1 MGGAAGSVLTGLF
14 SETSPDETSEQRQAK
29 RNLVLTIVTGIAAVA
44 DPDSA
49 ATANNAATANIDNNW
64 LATQQK
70 VQRNKELAEAATMAE
85 QLKVYAKWYEVSI
98 EQDFATGKGIAA
110 GLKDGL
116 AGSGLD
122 TLNSMARFAAF
133 PGESLD
139 EIKEMI
145 SMPAMKALLGSK
157 YGEMQ
162 DAINKAQIALDTG
175 GMDQA
180 EQLGKQIGHIISV
193 AVSLVVA
200 VEADAVKAAG
210 QAAKFGV
217 VVTKE
222 KAGALMAGSSEK
234 LAAQL
239 ATIEKYGFDGDVPS
253 GAKGGAEAV
262 SKIDLAPPPN
272 TYPVYTR
279 GAGAAEGPLPPGY
292 TTVSRW
298 VSPEEASLWVQNQ
311 GTAIPTAIP
320 RNGTPQLYVTEAGA
334 PYPPGANGTVRID
347 FAVPNTML
355 KTGNAP
361 NNFMILQ
368 PSSSTP
374 IYNVN
379 IHVPNGVTLPKP
391 R

>member
-1 MGGAAGSVLTGLF
+1 MLLALLWACLGAQTL
-14 SETSPDETSEQRQAK
+14 
-29 RNLVLTIVTGIAAVA
+29 
-44 DPDSA
+44 
-49 ATANNAATANIDNNW
+49 
-64 LATQQK
+64 
-70 VQRNKELAEAATMAE
+70 
-85 QLKVYAKWYEVSI
+85 
-98 EQDFATGKGIAA
+98 
-110 GLKDGL
+110 GLKTASGQIYALQTASWESTPLQAAPRLGL
-116 AGSGLD
+116 RALE
-122 TLNSMARFAAF
+122 
-133 PGESLD
+133 GESV
-139 EIKEMI
+139 
-145 SMPAMKALLGSK
+145 SAPPVGA
-157 YGEMQ
+157 
-162 DAINKAQIALDTG
+162 NG
-175 GMDQA
+175 G
-180 EQLGKQIGHIISV
+180 
-193 AVSLVVA
+193 
-200 VEADAVKAAG
+200 
-210 QAAKFGV
+210 
-217 VVTKE
+217 
-222 KAGALMAGSSEK
+222 
-234 LAAQL
+234 
-239 ATIEKYGFDGDVPS
+239 VP
-253 GAKGGAEAV
+253 AV

-311 GTAIPTAIP
+311 GTAIPAAIP